1 MELKYSSYNKS
12 NHKKDLK
19 KIYINS
25 FIKAERFPFFLLKN
39 CSKGKNVVFNEV
51 SDEGNLVG
59 MIYIINCSNFAYLM
73 YLAIDEKYR
82 GNGYGS
88 KILKDIISKNE
99 NVVLCIEKVD
109 MDTYG
114 EKQRRKNFYIR
125 NGFYET
131 NNFICDG
138 GIEYEIL
145 CTNKNLAIT
154 EKMMR
159 ERYEKMCNC
168 RVTKL
173 LISKMFNVNNI
184 EFLG

>member
-1 MELKYSSYNKS
+1 MELKYNSYNSS
-12 NHKKDLK
+12 NCKKDLK

-39 CSKGKNVVFNEV
+39 CSKEKNVIFNEV
-51 SDEGNLVG
+51 SEEGNLVG

-145 CTNKNLAIT
+145 CTNKNFKVSNENLNLFYKQMT
-154 EKMMR
+154 
-159 ERYEKMCNC
+159 N
-168 RVTKL
+168 
-173 LISKMFNVNNI
+173 SKILSYIIGKIFNVYNI
-184 EFLG
+184 NFI